1 MLYCRLCLVVIK
13 FIEMLIIILIQYT
26 QDFPRNNNK
35 ILSRNQFEQE
45 GKDLIEKLIEFT
57 LSPHILKYDLTFI
70 LF

>member
-1 MLYCRLCLVVIK
+1 M
-13 FIEMLIIILIQYT
+13 FIIILIQYT
-26 QDFPRNNNK
+26 QDFPRNDNK

-57 LSPHILKYDLTFI
+57 LSPYISKYDLTFI